1 MLRASHSNLGP
12 LGVDWCGIYRILVHL
27 QDCYTTPLVVALPL
41 FENNVRSNE
50 GMLTLFMSITGGIDW
65 QIAYEPLREVSWVA
79 QSLMNLYIVIGF
91 LHNTQRCNGCVA
103 WLDSSDKHGIIDIL
117 QIM

>member
-1 MLRASHSNLGP
+1 M
-12 LGVDWCGIYRILVHL
+12 
-27 QDCYTTPLVVALPL
+27 

-91 LHNTQRCNGCVA
+91 FTILNVVTGVLLGWTAVTSTELSIFYRLCEACMALSLDRSKEKKVQTQLHERT
-103 WLDSSDKHGIIDIL
+103 
-117 QIM
+117 